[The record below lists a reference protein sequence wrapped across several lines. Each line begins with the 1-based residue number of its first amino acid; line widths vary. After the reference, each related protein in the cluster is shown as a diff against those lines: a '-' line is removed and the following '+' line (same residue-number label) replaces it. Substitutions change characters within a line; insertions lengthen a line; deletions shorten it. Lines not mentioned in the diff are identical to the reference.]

1 MNVERLTAK
10 RVWCVLAALVVLA
23 GSRMSQAAGLESG
36 ERYEVLSPGQPPVLV
51 YRPETAAVLPVGTEP
66 PSTSGSIPATID
78 IVYPTRGQS
87 GFGSCWMDLDID
99 SAGNLYPINAMG
111 VYRILPDGT
120 LVNGVGDVNLFTT
133 GSVSGVGTLS
143 AFVLDESR
151 NRFFGLEV
159 GGVYEAPFTE
169 GSSFSLLV
177 PGNGTSY
184 HELTLG
190 RGPLADS
197 LLANVNGTSRVDR
210 VTLSP
215 PGLEVFSDS
224 GLIVVPGSMASAPD
238 GTVYVVSTSNPTI
251 LPQLIRIGTDGT
263 ASVFAEGTDLQ
274 VNGTVAVDAQG
285 NVYWSR
291 ADGMAK
297 YAPSGQLLGLL
308 PGPPDKAAFGS
319 PRGAVFDAHGD
330 LFLMDNFDCKKIYKY
345 TLGPQVL
352 QAVIDISPGDA
363 TNELNPRG
371 HGRLKVALL
380 SSDTLDA
387 TQVALETIR
396 FGATGTEA
404 RQVRS
409 WWADVNGDGRL
420 DTVLVF
426 KLQDTQLSCASTSAV
441 LTGHISNGV
450 AFQGADAV
458 VPTGC
463 SGE

>member
-1 MNVERLTAK
+1 VT
-10 RVWCVLAALVVLA
+10 A
-23 GSRMSQAAGLESG
+23 GSSSSG
-36 ERYEVLSPGQPPVLV
+36 AL
-51 YRPETAAVLPVGTEP
+51 
-66 PSTSGSIPATID
+66 
-78 IVYPTRGQS
+78 
-87 GFGSCWMDLDID
+87 
-99 SAGNLYPINAMG
+99 
-111 VYRILPDGT
+111 
-120 LVNGVGDVNLFTT
+120 
-133 GSVSGVGTLS
+133 
-143 AFVLDESR
+143 
-151 NRFFGLEV
+151 
-159 GGVYEAPFTE
+159 
-169 GSSFSLLV
+169 
-177 PGNGTSY
+177 
-184 HELTLG
+184 
-190 RGPLADS
+190 
-197 LLANVNGTSRVDR
+197 
-210 VTLSP
+210 
-215 PGLEVFSDS
+215 
-224 GLIVVPGSMASAPD
+224 ASAPD
-238 GTVYVVSTSNPTI
+238 GTVYVVSTSNPTV
-251 LPQLIRIGTDGT
+251 LPQLIRIGTDGM

-330 LFLMDNFDCKKIYKY
+330 LFVMDNFDCKKIYKY

-363 TNELNPRG
+363 ANELNPRG

-409 WWADVNGDGRL
+409 WRADVNGDGRL
-420 DTVLVF
+420 DTVLAF

-441 LTGHISNGV
+441 LTGHTSNGI

>member
-1 MNVERLTAK
+1 M
-10 RVWCVLAALVVLA
+10 LAALVMLA
-23 GSRMSQAAGLESG
+23 GSRTSQAAGTEL
-36 ERYEVLSPGQPPVLV
+36 PP
-51 YRPETAAVLPVGTEP
+51 A
-66 PSTSGSIPATID
+66 SGSIPATID

-87 GFGSCWMDLDID
+87 GYGSCWSDLDID

-111 VYRILPDGT
+111 VYRMLSDGT
-120 LVNGVGDVNLFTT
+120 LVNGVDDTNLFIT
-133 GSVSGVGTLS
+133 GSVSGVGALS
-143 AFVLDESR
+143 AVVLDESR
-151 NRFFGLEV
+151 GRFFGLET
-159 GGVYEAPFTE
+159 GGVYEAPITE

-177 PGNGTSY
+177 PGNGIY
-184 HELTLG
+184 HHELTLG

-197 LLANVNGTSRVDR
+197 LLANVIGTSRVDR

-215 PGLEVFSDS
+215 PGLETFSDS
-224 GLIVVPGSMASAPD
+224 GLIVVPGAMASAPD
-238 GTVYVVSTSNPTI
+238 GTVYVVSTSMPTI

-274 VNGTVAVDAQG
+274 VNGAVAVDAQG

-297 YAPSGQLLGLL
+297 YAPSGQLLGIL
-308 PGPPDKAAFGS
+308 PGPPDKEAFGS

-352 QAVIDISPGDA
+352 QAVIDIRPGVA
-363 TNELNPRG
+363 VNELDPRS
-371 HGRLKVALL
+371 HGKLTVALL
-380 SSDTLDA
+380 SSDTFDA
-387 TQVALETIR
+387 TQVARETIR
-396 FGATGTEA
+396 FGATGSEA

-409 WWADVNGDGRL
+409 WRRDVNDDGRL

-426 KLQDTQLSCASTSAV
+426 EVQDTQLTCASTSAV
-441 LTGHISNGV
+441 LTGHTSTGV
-450 AFQGADAV
+450 AFQGSDAV